1 MTNEDITQRAQAA
14 AVRAFDTEGADAIG
28 LGVECESRWRRFA
41 ERNEEVAQAP
51 LEQDNA
57 WQIVWVCAYWNKVL
71 ELMRGKEIAK

>member
-41 ERNEEVAQAP
+41 ERTEEVVQASLE
-51 LEQDNA
+51 LEQAYIVTWNA
-57 WQIVWVCAYWNKVL
+57 AYWSKVQ
-71 ELMRGKEIAK
+71 ELWIAKEGAK